1 MYISRVY
8 TVEPRLLQRYL
19 ICGFLV
25 SISNEM
31 HRYQSTHFFVSR
43 IGRPILSPTIINTIA
58 SIISLTRPTC
68 RHFYF
73 LFFCL
78 APYYIF
84 VPHFFLSITFLTH
97 TYNFWS
103 YFILSSSSIFFS
115 HPYPIT
121 HVNHFFIPILFL
133 TPNPIS
139 IPFFSHAKFKHLYTP
154 PCFCHPFSQPE
165 TILFFI
171 LFILQYSILS
181 DHQIQFIYLFSYL
194 RYLTTSYPFRC
205 ITKHS

>member
-1 MYISRVY
+1 MY

-31 HRYQSTHFFVSR
+31 HHYQSSHFFVSR
-43 IGRPILSPTIINTIA
+43 IGRPILPPTIVNTIA
-58 SIISLTRPTC
+58 SFIPLTRPTC

-78 APYYIF
+78 APYYI
-84 VPHFFLSITFLTH
+84 LSHTF
-97 TYNFWS
+97 S
-103 YFILSSSSIFFS
+103 YQSLSSLILTTFGPISSFPPPPFFFS

-139 IPFFSHAKFKHLYTP
+139 IPFFSHAKFKHLYSP
-154 PCFCHPFSQPE
+154 PCFCHLFSQPE